1 MIKLT
6 ELNFKKE
13 VRNIDKMEGI
23 ESINVTLFTGY
34 NSTIGNFEA
43 NDNDLSSYIDISVL
57 TLDNEYVCIYESDF
71 LKAGDKATLKKF
83 NSICNKI
90 NKWNEFTEYK
100 IKTKITTI

>member
-6 ELNFKKE
+6 ETTFKKE
-13 VRNIDKMEGI
+13 LRNIDKIEGI
-23 ESINVTLFTGY
+23 ESINITLFTGY
-34 NSTIGNFEA
+34 NSTIGNFEG

-83 NSICNKI
+83 NSVCNKI
-90 NKWNEFTEYK
+90 NKWNEFTEYE
-100 IKTKITTI
+100 IKTEITTI